1 MKKLLILTMVLLMT
15 LTLGACGKKSED
27 NQPTDLETKVVE
39 SQEETSDEKDVEV
52 ETEDESEVESEV
64 EEETKETEEET
75 EDETKVVEKETK
87 ETKETEKS
95 TEKTTEKSA
104 EKSTDMTKE
113 TSKDT
118 TKPSYTK
125 ISDTVYAKS
134 AVNVR
139 SGPDKTHKS
148 LGTLKK
154 GQEVKRIG
162 ICDNGWGVIEF
173 GGKKGYVS
181 GNYLVKDK
189 PVKETI
195 EETKAPKATQPKQ
208 TQPKQTQPKATE
220 APKATQPKETKP
232 VETKPVETKP
242 KRATIDQSKFVL
254 PSNGPY
260 KYSPLT
266 EYSDLANEFNENR
279 QGYLGEFNN
288 TVVYVGLG
296 YELGIFG
303 EDHIKKHAIGKA
315 LEDGLYIKDVIIK
328 NIEFDTSLSPSELK
342 QFLTSKGFYSH
353 KPYGVNNDG
362 ISFRVLSSTPQEERT
377 TGIATR
383 VIIQLDKE

>member
-104 EKSTDMTKE
+104 EKSTDKTKE

-173 GGKKGYVS
+173 GGKEGYVS

-208 TQPKQTQPKATE
+208 TQPKATE
-220 APKATQPKETKP
+220 APKATQPKETAPPETSSQAEVVKP
-232 VETKPVETKP
+232 LIPEGWIFEKSDVGSALNSTHKAQIDSWVQIWKTGGMSDDELKTKIQYYLAENAISYLKVDVMGNSFFISEE
-242 KRATIDQSKFVL
+242 S
-254 PSNGPY
+254 PSVDYFHVDSMPY
-260 KYSPLT
+260 
-266 EYSDLANEFNENR
+266 A
-279 QGYLGEFNN
+279 
-288 TVVYVGLG
+288 YVGVYSTG
-296 YELGIFG
+296 Q
-303 EDHIKKHAIGKA
+303 
-315 LEDGLYIKDVIIK
+315 KDVNSVGNHTI
-328 NIEFDTSLSPSELK
+328 
-342 QFLTSKGFYSH
+342 FY
-353 KPYGVNNDG
+353 KWMVY
-362 ISFRVLSSTPQEERT
+362 IR
-377 TGIATR
+377 
-383 VIIQLDKE
+383 